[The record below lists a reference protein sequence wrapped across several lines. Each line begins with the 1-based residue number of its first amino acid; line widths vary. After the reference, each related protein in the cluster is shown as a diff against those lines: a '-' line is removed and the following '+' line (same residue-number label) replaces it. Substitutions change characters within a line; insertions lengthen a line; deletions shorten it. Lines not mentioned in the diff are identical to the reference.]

1 MKKFLFM
8 GIAALAFVS
17 CNKDM
22 IESSMAPAGYQ
33 NDATIANYA
42 NAFKATFGVP
52 DPNQTWGFGNPVNP
66 MNAMRRSMAS
76 PEVLSISA
84 PYDETWVANYLTTAT
99 EPNSTNVNHNN
110 DNGYTA
116 SCQWYAT
123 SGGKLSKLMNNYDW
137 CTNDGISQAEK
148 DWYTANIKPLMEA
161 CGWNW
166 NNNTETAY
174 NILMKLK
181 EYTGDYN
188 YWNLTVNSEGGYVA
202 DPDWVT
208 NFKITGTW
216 NGTIAV
222 AASEGSQ
229 TPGCERT
236 IVVTGT
242 WNITDDQK
250 IGSLGKIIIADGG
263 TVNVASGKKLNM
275 VNQAQLVVL
284 EGGTLT
290 GDGAVEVNN
299 GNGLGKEN
307 YNKGT
312 IDVASFNNNFGRFY
326 NYGDFK
332 VNEYIGGAQES
343 NLYNHHLVS
352 VDHFSGTPNARI
364 YNNCQCYIKNNARL
378 RNYEGVMGSA
388 LIVGGELMFSGSA
401 DGTSTPTY
409 VSLAAGAMVK
419 CNTLYNNGT
428 SWTGP
433 TSGGYAVLDVEDKIT
448 YLNWEQDHPENGG
461 NFENN
466 IYAYAGTWTNVPTG
480 NGKQQTDPSDAENY
494 AQSIAS
500 YKFNYISNLTG
511 NGNVKIVEKGN
522 YEVIPASDDFVL
534 GTSGCTPGFKI
545 KEENSLPS
553 LHVMAEDLSVSDAS
567 DFDFNDCVI
576 DVFYVDE
583 NTVTIKL
590 LAAGGTLPLRIN
602 EDNNWEIHKLFDV
615 PVTCMVNT
623 GTKYHTAHA
632 PYSQV
637 DGKAA
642 VELTLTGK
650 TWSSDQSTFATQVRD
665 QVKLEVEKDGAWH
678 ELTAGQ
684 GQPACKIATSV
695 NIYMKDADWYPEEEY
710 RWPWE
715 KQNIGDLFRSYVANP
730 SVQWYTTK

>member
-22 IESSMAPAGYQ
+22 IESSMAPDGYQ

-42 NAFKATFGVP
+42 NAFKAVFGTP

-66 MNAMRRSMAS
+66 VNAMRRSMAS
-76 PEVLSISA
+76 PNVPTISA
-84 PYDETWVANYLTTAT
+84 PYDGTWVANYLTTAT
-99 EPNSTNVNHNN
+99 EPNSTNVY
-110 DNGYTA
+110 D
-116 SCQWYAT
+116 
-123 SGGKLSKLMNNYDW
+123 NYDNSTYQ
-137 CTNDGISQAEK
+137 TNYG
-148 DWYTANIKPLMEA
+148 
-161 CGWNW
+161 
-166 NNNTETAY
+166 
-174 NILMKLK
+174 
-181 EYTGDYN
+181 
-188 YWNLTVNSEGGYVA
+188 EGGPNYIDWQDPQQVA
-202 DPDWVT
+202 DRKYFFGDDGNTDSWETRLAWALANHPTWIIYSKDETYVT

-216 NGTIAV
+216 NGDINV
-222 AASEGSQ
+222 AGSMGTQ

-242 WNITDDQK
+242 WNLTNDQSL
-250 IGSLGKIIIADGG
+250 GSLGKIIIANGG
-263 TVNVASGKKLNM
+263 TLNVASGKTLNAA
-275 VNQAQLVVL
+275 NQSRIVVL
-284 EGGTLT
+284 QGGKLT
-290 GDGAVEVNN
+290 GAGTVVVNN
-299 GNGLGKEN
+299 GNAAGQEN
-307 YNKGT
+307 YNGGL
-312 IDVASFNNNFGRFY
+312 IDVAVFNNNFGKFY

-388 LIVGGELMFSGSA
+388 LIVGGELMFSGSE

-511 NGNVKIVEKGN
+511 NGNVKMVEKGN

-534 GTSGCTPGFKI
+534 GTSGCTPGFSI
-545 KEENSLPS
+545 KNDGDQPADLPS

-602 EDNNWEIHKLFDV
+602 ENDDWEVHKLFDLD
-615 PVTCMVNT
+615 VTCMVNT

-650 TWSSDQSTFATQVRD
+650 TWSSDQNTFAAQVNS
-665 QVKLEVEKDGAWH
+665 QVKLEVYKDNRWI
-678 ELTAGQ
+678 ELKAEQ
-684 GQPACKIATSV
+684 GEPAAKIATSV
-695 NIYMKDADWYPEEEY
+695 NIYMKDYDWYPEEY

-715 KQNIGDLFRSYVANP
+715 KQNIGELFRQYVQNP
-730 SVQWYTTK
+730 SMQWYITK

>member
-22 IESSMAPAGYQ
+22 IESSMAPDGYQ

-66 MNAMRRSMAS
+66 VNAMRRSLAS
-76 PEVLSISA
+76 PNVPTISA

-99 EPNSTNVNHNN
+99 EPNSTNVY
-110 DNGYTA
+110 D
-116 SCQWYAT
+116 
-123 SGGKLSKLMNNYDW
+123 NYDNSTYQ
-137 CTNDGISQAEK
+137 TNYG
-148 DWYTANIKPLMEA
+148 
-161 CGWNW
+161 
-166 NNNTETAY
+166 
-174 NILMKLK
+174 
-181 EYTGDYN
+181 
-188 YWNLTVNSEGGYVA
+188 EGGPNYIDWQDPQQVA
-202 DPDWVT
+202 DRKYFFGDDGNTDSWETRLAWALANHPTWIIYSKDETYVT

-216 NGTIAV
+216 NGDINV
-222 AASEGSQ
+222 AGSMGTQ

-242 WNITDDQK
+242 WNLTNDQSL
-250 IGSLGKIIIADGG
+250 GSLGKIIIANGG
-263 TVNVASGKKLNM
+263 TLNVASGKTLNAA
-275 VNQAQLVVL
+275 NQSRIVILQ
-284 EGGTLT
+284 GGKLT
-290 GDGAVEVNN
+290 GAGTVVVNN
-299 GNGLGKEN
+299 GNAAGQEN
-307 YNKGT
+307 YNGGL
-312 IDVASFNNNFGRFY
+312 IDVAVFNNNFGKFY

-352 VDHFSGTPNARI
+352 VDHFSGTTNARI

-388 LIVGGELMFSGSA
+388 LIVGGELMFSGSE

-511 NGNVKIVEKGN
+511 NGNVKMVEKGN

-534 GTSGCTPGFKI
+534 GTSGCTPGFSI
-545 KEENSLPS
+545 KNDGDQPADLPS

-602 EDNNWEIHKLFDV
+602 ENDDWEVHKLFDV

-650 TWSSDQSTFATQVRD
+650 TWSSDQNTFAAQVNS
-665 QVKLEVEKDGAWH
+665 QVKLEVYKDNRWI
-678 ELTAGQ
+678 ELKAEQ
-684 GQPACKIATSV
+684 GEPAAKIATSV
-695 NIYMKDADWYPEEEY
+695 NIYMKDYDWYPEEY

-715 KQNIGDLFRSYVANP
+715 KQNIGELFRQYVQNP
-730 SVQWYTTK
+730 SMQWYITK

>member
-66 MNAMRRSMAS
+66 VNAMRRSMAS
-76 PEVLSISA
+76 PAVPSISA
-84 PYDETWVANYLTTAT
+84 PFTAETLAAAMANAKEVNATNAT
-99 EPNSTNVNHNN
+99 ENWSGSPNFAVE
-110 DNGYTA
+110 
-116 SCQWYAT
+116 
-123 SGGKLSKLMNNYDW
+123 M
-137 CTNDGISQAEK
+137 
-148 DWYTANIKPLMEA
+148 
-161 CGWNW
+161 
-166 NNNTETAY
+166 
-174 NILMKLK
+174 
-181 EYTGDYN
+181 
-188 YWNLTVNSEGGYVA
+188 
-202 DPDWVT
+202 
-208 NFKITGTW
+208 KITGTW
-216 NGTIAV
+216 NGGISV
-222 AASEGSQ
+222 AASEDWGSGD
-229 TPGCERT
+229 TPETGRAHRN
-236 IVVTGT
+236 IYVTGT
-242 WNITDDQK
+242 WNITNGQR
-250 IGSLGKIIIADGG
+250 IGGKGMIVIGNGG
-263 TVNVASGKKLNM
+263 TVNVESGTLEM
-275 VNQAQLVVL
+275 VNQARLVVL
-284 EGGTLT
+284 AGGKLT
-290 GDGAVEVNN
+290 GAGTVVVNN
-299 GNGLGKEN
+299 GNGAGYEN
-307 YNKGT
+307 YNGGL
-312 IDVASFNNNFGRFY
+312 IDIASFNNNFGKFY

-332 VNEYIGGAQES
+332 VTEYKATSKES
-343 NLYNHHLVS
+343 NFYNHHIVS
-352 VDHFSGTPNARI
+352 ITDGTNGANARI
-364 YNNCQCYIKNNARL
+364 YNTCQWYCSGNLRI
-378 RNYEGVMGSA
+378 RNYEGVMGSS
-388 LIVGGELMFSGSA
+388 LIVGGELMFSGSE
-401 DGTSTPTY
+401 DGTSDPTY
-409 VSLAAGAMVK
+409 VGLAAGALVK

-466 IYAYAGTWTNVPTG
+466 IYAYAGTWTNVPAG
-480 NGKQQTDPSDAENY
+480 NGYQQTDPSDATNH
-494 AQSIAS
+494 ALSIAS

-511 NGNVKIVEKGN
+511 NGNVKMVEKGN

-534 GTSGCTPGFKI
+534 GTDGCTPGFSI
-545 KEENSLPS
+545 KNDGDQPSDLPS

-576 DVFYVDE
+576 DVFYVDA

-602 EDNNWEIHKLFDV
+602 EDDNWEVHKLFDV
-615 PVTCMVNT
+615 DVTCMVNT

-650 TWSSDQSTFATQVRD
+650 TWSSDQNTFAAQVRD
-665 QVKLEVEKDGAWH
+665 QIKLEVYKNNQWT
-678 ELTAGQ
+678 ELKADQ
-684 GQPACKIATSV
+684 GEPAAKIATSV
-695 NIYMKDADWYPEEEY
+695 NIYMKDNDWYPEEY

-715 KQNIGDLFRSYVANP
+715 KQNIGELFRQYVQNP
-730 SVQWYTTK
+730 SMQWYITK